1 MLPNFDP
8 AKVTG
13 RFDPASLAGRVAF
26 RCVTSDRLPMIGAL
40 ADEAATRQQATAL
53 RGAGLLDLPRARGLY
68 GAFAFGS
75 RGLVWALLGAELL
88 ASQLEGEPCPL
99 ERDLAEALDP
109 SRYLLRALRH
119 GGLDDPA

>member
-1 MLPNFDP
+1 
-8 AKVTG
+8 
-13 RFDPASLAGRVAF
+13 
-26 RCVTSDRLPMIGAL
+26 MIGAL
-40 ADEAATRQQATAL
+40 ADEAAIRQQPAAL

-109 SRYLLRALRH
+109 SRYLLRALRQ